1 MKQACPAIVG
11 ASTAAAAAAVAAQT
25 APLTA
30 WCLSVWAWQA
40 QLHRQLLLLQLM
52 LCLQLLLMKAVTSCS
67 SCLKGAA
74 SPLPAV
80 GMQAAPVVPSSWQQ
94 LTSGR
99 CCCAEDRLGRRQA
112 SVLQCLAPAHHMEV
126 SNCAEGS
133 LC

>member
-40 QLHRQLLLLQLM
+40 QLHRQLLQLM

-80 GMQAAPVVPSSWQQ
+80 DMQAAPVVPSSWQQ
-94 LTSGR
+94 LTYGR
-99 CCCAEDRLGRRQA
+99 CCCAGDRLGRRQA